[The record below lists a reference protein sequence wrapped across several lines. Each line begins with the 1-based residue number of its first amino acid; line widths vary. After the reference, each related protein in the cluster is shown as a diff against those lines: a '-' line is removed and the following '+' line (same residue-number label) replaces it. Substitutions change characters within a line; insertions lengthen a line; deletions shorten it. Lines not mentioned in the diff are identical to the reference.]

1 MSHPRLQSGVTGRE
15 LAGYQQSLA
24 SRGSEAPSEDELQ
37 ERGDSVGGSGPP
49 MSVKTAFQS
58 SSESRVVKQTESCL
72 FITHVICHVLQP
84 AQMINHLILEMS
96 SPN

>member
-1 MSHPRLQSGVTGRE
+1 MGGVRTADVSQE
-15 LAGYQQSLA
+15 
-24 SRGSEAPSEDELQ
+24 EAQ
-37 ERGDSVGGSGPP
+37 NA
-49 MSVKTAFQS
+49 AFQS